1 MRERGKFVV
10 IEGPDGSG
18 KSTIVEMLKR
28 EFKERQDI
36 IFTREPGGTK
46 ISEKIRNILLDVDN
60 KEMTDSTEA
69 YLYAAARMQHVEELI
84 LPSISCGNHVI
95 SDRFVLASICYQ
107 GYGREIGTEL
117 IEMINKPAE
126 DKLGEIYYIVL
137 MVDAETGIKRK
148 KGQKILD
155 RLEME
160 KIDFH
165 RRVCDGYLSYKG
177 MDNYIFVDASRSVE
191 GVFSDIIE
199 ALNSIGVL

>member
-1 MRERGKFVV
+1 MIKKGKFVV

-18 KSTIVEMLKR
+18 KSTIIDMLKEKLKQR
-28 EFKERQDI
+28 SDV
-36 IFTREPGGTK
+36 IFTREPGGTA
-46 ISEKIRNILLDVDN
+46 ISEKIRDILLDVDN
-60 KEMTDSTEA
+60 KAMTDSTEA

-84 LPSISCGNHVI
+84 LPNLYKGNHVI

-107 GYGREIGTEL
+107 GYGREIGTDL
-117 IEMINKPAE
+117 IKMINKPAE
-126 DKLGEIYYIVL
+126 DKLGDIYYIVF

-148 KGQKILD
+148 KGQKTLD

-177 MDNYIFVDASRSVE
+177 LDNYIFIDATKAVDE
-191 GVFSDIIE
+191 VFCDTVS
-199 ALNSIGVL
+199 ALHTIGVL